1 MSNCVINLSDDV
13 HGSYQLCILHIFA
26 IIKISSLC
34 RLKTVIQEPVVIF
47 MC

>member
-1 MSNCVINLSDDV
+1 MMFMDLIN
-13 HGSYQLCILHIFA
+13 YAFYIFA

-34 RLKTVIQEPVVIF
+34 RLKTVIQEPVVICF